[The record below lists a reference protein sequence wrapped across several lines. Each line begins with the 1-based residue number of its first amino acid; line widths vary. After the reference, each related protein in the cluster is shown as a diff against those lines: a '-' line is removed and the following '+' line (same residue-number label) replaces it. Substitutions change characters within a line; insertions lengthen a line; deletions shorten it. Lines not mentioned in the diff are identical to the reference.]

1 MARACGQ
8 GVATERVRDRRMDTE
23 TFRSRWFPVVLL
35 QPAYA
40 WDEPAWITAYR
51 HAALPATVK
60 DSSWDPCQR
69 TRRAVLPG
77 RDPLLNLESRGAD
90 HDKGKRRMAP
100 SEHGIDSPGTLDGHR
115 TLGFVSAALNSGP
128 LASGEMT

>member
-1 MARACGQ
+1 MDYKGPQYRGGAR
-8 GVATERVRDRRMDTE
+8 
-23 TFRSRWFPVVLL
+23 
-35 QPAYA
+35 Y
-40 WDEPAWITAYR
+40 
-51 HAALPATVK
+51 
-60 DSSWDPCQR
+60 
-69 TRRAVLPG
+69 
-77 RDPLLNLESRGAD
+77 LESRGAD